1 MSAHYLIIGN
11 GAAGLSAAEIIRRRD
26 AKGRIT
32 IISNEPYLFYSRPGI
47 AYVIN
52 GQVSPQQIIA
62 RSKSFYDEHNFNLQL
77 GTVTK
82 IDPRSQRVRLLDG
95 VQLPYD
101 VLLLATG
108 STAVPPPFPG
118 GDLEGVL
125 TFDTLDDA
133 KKVIRHSR
141 GARRAVVV
149 GGGIT
154 AMELAEG
161 MQRQGAQ
168 THLLQRGDRI
178 WPRLFDQRESDI
190 VAQQIAHEGIA
201 LHYREEVSEIIGRRG
216 RVAGVRLQS
225 GATIDCQVV
234 GVAIGVRPNLQLVR
248 DLPISLDKGVLVNQA
263 MQSSIPTLFAAGDVA
278 QVYDRWT
285 DAHHLDVL
293 WPSAINEGRAA
304 GYNMVDV
311 AHGHTP
317 LRYRYEKGSPFNA
330 ALLFGLHLTVIGRVG
345 DNAGRG
351 EAEDEEEISYMSRG
365 SSRVWTAPFSSHY
378 RSAWDKNGADS
389 LRIVSANGRIVGAL
403 ILGNQEL
410 ADPLRQLI
418 EHSVDLSAH
427 EAALLAG
434 DSNRLPRALLQAW
447 RDWHEAWETGW
458 DNGRRNGQ

>member
-11 GAAGLSAAEIIRRRD
+11 GAAGLSAAEIIRKRD
-26 AKGRIT
+26 ASGRIT

-52 GQVSPQQIIA
+52 GQVSPEQIIS
-62 RSKSFYDEHNFNLQL
+62 RSESFYRQHRLDLHF
-77 GTVTK
+77 GTVTE
-82 IDPRSQRVRLLDG
+82 IDPRAQRVQLQDG
-95 VQLPYD
+95 TQMGYD
-101 VLLLATG
+101 VMLLATG

-118 GDLEGVL
+118 GDLQGVL

-133 KKVIRHSR
+133 KKVIGHCR

-161 MQRQGAQ
+161 MQRQGAR
-168 THLLQRGDRI
+168 THLLQRGERI
-178 WPRLFDQRESDI
+178 WPRLFDRRESDI
-190 VAQQIAHEGIA
+190 VAQQIEHEGIQ
-201 LHYREEVSEIIGRRG
+201 LHFRDEIDEIIGRRG

-248 DLPISLDKGVLVNQA
+248 DLPIAQDRGVLVNEA
-263 MQSSIPTLFAAGDVA
+263 MQSTIPTLFAAGDVA

-311 AHGHTP
+311 AHGRVTP
-317 LRYRYEKGSPFNA
+317 RYRYEKGSPFNA

-345 DNAGRG
+345 DSASRG
-351 EAEDEEEISYMSRG
+351 EADDAEEISHMSRG

-378 RSAWDKNGADS
+378 RSAWDKNGTDS
-389 LRIVSANGRIVGAL
+389 LRIVSSGGRIVGAL
-403 ILGNQEL
+403 ILGNQAL

-418 EHSVDLSAH
+418 EHDVDISAH
-427 EAALLAG
+427 ETALLSG
-434 DSNRLPRALLQAW
+434 DSSRLPRVVLQAW
-447 RDWHEAWETGW
+447 RDWHEAWAGA
-458 DNGRRNGQ
+458 